1 MSVTPPPATWT
12 THRPGAHGWDNQVWA
27 VPTSIWNEAYEA
39 QTRIR
44 FHSISA
50 EIGVS
55 FGPTFEL
62 RALALQL
69 GISAGHCQVAAHY
82 QLLSI
87 PPTIFHFGPYTIE
100 HFERECRS
108 EARMVAREQARQSV
122 ILQAAEGPSS
132 SWPGVMHPYAYI
144 APTHSFPSTL
154 SMTTGQLSH
163 EGAMSSAYTTASSSR
178 RTTARESWIS
188 TRTHSVQLP
197 SQQSEEEVSYF
208 SEHSGASEQG
218 HTDATQEES
227 RGRWW
232 GSLRGWR
239 GSR

>member
-1 MSVTPPPATWT
+1 MITMMG
-12 THRPGAHGWDNQVWA
+12 HLEQ
-27 VPTSIWNEAYEA
+27 
-39 QTRIR
+39 R

-122 ILQAAEGPSS
+122 ILQAAGGPSS

-188 TRTHSVQLP
+188 TRIHSVQLP
-197 SQQSEEEVSYF
+197 SQQSGTYPRLPVDRSVTDTTITEEEVSYF
-208 SEHSGASEQG
+208 SEHSGASEEG